1 MVKLM
6 VADTAPK
13 RLNSIQ
19 FSVLEPAAIVAM
31 SEFEATDNN
40 LYAGQGSERGP
51 VQGGVLDP

>member
-13 RLNSIQ
+13 RLSAIQ

-31 SEFEATDNN
+31 SELEAVTRE
-40 LYAGQGSERGP
+40 LYQGQGNERGP
-51 VQGGVLDP
+51 VTGGVLDP